1 MIQSMSGLVR
11 QIFIVAGALLI
22 PQYGYGV
29 GVGGTGFGKRPD
41 QRQPIKIRPRHS
53 KVEIPVSGYG
63 VIQSAQTHPQ
73 KFAVQRPVYGGVQ
86 LRQPGRVHIEKLP
99 GVSLHESAAKENIGP
114 LPDGQ
119 QQVPHQIA
127 VGP

>member
-86 LRQPGRVHIEKLP
+86 LRAAGPGPHRKAPRRVAPRKR
-99 GVSLHESAAKENIGP
+99 G
-114 LPDGQ
+114 
-119 QQVPHQIA
+119 
-127 VGP
+127 